1 MRSINAQTV
10 IPVNAYTA
18 NGLPHHSGV
27 AKRSESEPSAFW
39 SRLTEAWTPKGLA
52 TSQNGVATKLNM
64 SQGSTR
70 RWYVGDGYPE
80 TEVLREIAKLG
91 DVTIDW
97 LLNGTL
103 PKSPIGKST
112 ALGRLM
118 LAWEQLDDRGKEH
131 VYQSAVGQ
139 LALQEPL
146 PEVVKKTGIAG
157 SGKPR

>member
-1 MRSINAQTV
+1 MDGINAYTV
-10 IPVNAYTA
+10 NRVNAYTA
-18 NGLPHHSGV
+18 NEVTHHGRV
-27 AKRSESEPSAFW
+27 GKRSESEPSEFW
-39 SRLTEAWTPKGLA
+39 SRLTEAWKPKGLA

-70 RWYVGDGYPE
+70 RWYVGEGYPE
-80 TEVLREIAKLG
+80 TEVLREIAELG
-91 DVTIDW
+91 GVTIDW

-103 PKSPIGKST
+103 PKSPIGKTT
-112 ALGRLM
+112 ALGRFM

-146 PEVVKKTGIAG
+146 REAVKKTGHAG